1 MSLSRSTTA
10 RLLAAAAVATFLVAA
25 PPVSRAQ
32 SAGTPSA
39 EDLSKQLANPVASLV
54 SVPFQSNWEFGVG
67 PEEKARYVLNF
78 QPVMPFSLNDDWN
91 LIARVIV
98 PVVSQPPL
106 VPGAESTFGL
116 GDFVTS
122 FFFSPVEGSIVW
134 GVGPVLLVPVSAD
147 PFLGTEKWG
156 AGPTAV
162 VLKQMGPW
170 TVGGLVNHIWSYGG
184 SDDRD
189 PVDQTFLQPFVTY
202 ATKTGY
208 SFTLQT
214 ETTANWEAADGQR
227 WTVPVNFLVGK
238 VTTLGR
244 RPISF
249 QLGAGYYAE
258 KPAGGPNWKLRANVT
273 LLFPK

>member
-1 MSLSRSTTA
+1 MKTPSHPR
-10 RLLAAAAVATFLVAA
+10 RWDVGAALVAA
-25 PPVSRAQ
+25 LALMAPLPSAAQ
-32 SAGTPSA
+32 SAGPPSA
-39 EDLSKQLANPVASLV
+39 EELSKQLANPVASLV

-67 PEEKARYVLNF
+67 PEEKTRYLMNF

-91 LIARVIV
+91 LIGRVIV
-98 PVVSQPPL
+98 PIVSQPPL
-106 VPGAESTFGL
+106 VRGAETTFGF
-116 GDFVTS
+116 GDLVTS
-122 FFFSPVEGSIVW
+122 FFLSPTEGSIVW
-134 GVGPVLLVPVSAD
+134 GVGPVLLVPAGAD

-162 VLKQMGPW
+162 ALKQMGPW

-184 SDDRD
+184 NDDRD
-189 PVDQTFLQPFVTY
+189 PVNQTFLQPFLTY

-214 ETTANWEAADGQR
+214 ETTANWEAASGQK
-227 WTVPVNFLVGK
+227 WTVPVNVLVGK
-238 VTTLGR
+238 VTTLGK

-249 QLGAGYYAE
+249 QLGAGYFVE
-258 KPAGGPNWKLRANVT
+258 KPTGGPDWKLRAAVT